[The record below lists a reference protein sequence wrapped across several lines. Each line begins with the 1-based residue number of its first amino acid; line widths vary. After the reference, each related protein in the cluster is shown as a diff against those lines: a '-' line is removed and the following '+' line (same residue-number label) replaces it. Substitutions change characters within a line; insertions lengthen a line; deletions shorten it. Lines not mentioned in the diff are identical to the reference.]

1 MLRCAASF
9 VIAAYVT
16 IRLIPHDLRA
26 SPAELFTKP
35 SKLQLFC
42 FSSSSIMA
50 FNFEVLKQDVRSGA
64 RLGKIGTAHGEV
76 STPVFMP
83 VGTQGAVKA
92 LMPETLKEMGAGMI
106 LSNTYHL
113 YLRPG
118 QQLIRDLG
126 GLHRFMHW
134 DGPILTDSGGFQ
146 VFSLGALRKITPEGV
161 LFQSHID
168 GSRHFLSP
176 ELVVSIQEAL
186 GSDIMMCLDECTSYP
201 ATHREAE
208 ESLALTLQW
217 ARRSRAARKDSDQAL
232 FGIVQGGMYLDL
244 RKKAVESLTEIGF
257 DGYALGGVSVGEPKD
272 SMMEV
277 VAQTAPLLPFDRPR
291 YLMGVGTPEDIVRCV
306 GHGIDMFDCVMPT
319 RSARNGLLFTNHEK
333 VVIKHA
339 RYRDDPLPIDSLCDC
354 YTCKNYTRAYLR
366 HLFMANEILAMV
378 LNTIH
383 NVRHYLALMERIRE
397 AIREDRYPAFQEHFI
412 STQCGA
418 HDDTLA

>member
-1 MLRCAASF
+1 
-9 VIAAYVT
+9 
-16 IRLIPHDLRA
+16 
-26 SPAELFTKP
+26 
-35 SKLQLFC
+35 
-42 FSSSSIMA
+42 MA
-50 FNFEVLKQDVRSGA
+50 FNFQVLHKDTGTGA

-92 LMPETLKEMGAGMI
+92 LMPETLKELGAGMI

-118 QQLIRDLG
+118 HQLVQDLG

-134 DGPILTDSGGFQ
+134 DRPILTDSGGFQ

-168 GSRHFLSP
+168 GSKHFLSP
-176 ELVVSIQEAL
+176 ELAVSIQEAL
-186 GSDIMMCLDECTSYP
+186 GSDIMMCLDDCTPYP
-201 ATHREAE
+201 ATHREAQD
-208 ESLALTLQW
+208 SLALTLQW
-217 ARRSRAARKDSDQAL
+217 AGRSRAARQRLDQAL
-232 FGIVQGGMYLDL
+232 FGIVQGGMHLDL
-244 RKKAVESLTEIGF
+244 RKIAIETLTAMGF

-272 SMMEV
+272 SMMAV
-277 VAQTAPLLPFDRPR
+277 VAEMTPLLPCDRPR
-291 YLMGVGTPEDIVRCV
+291 YLMGVGTPEDIVACV

-354 YTCKNYTRAYLR
+354 YTCKNYSRAYLR
-366 HLFMANEILAMV
+366 HLYMANEILAMV

-397 AIREDRYPAFQEHFI
+397 AIRADRYAEFQKQFLYAQRI
-412 STQCGA
+412 A
-418 HDDTLA
+418 